1 MATSSLNSFSAL
13 GFPDDEAV
21 VDALRADLADILR
34 GYIERSRMTQ
44 TNLSRQLGI
53 PQSTL
58 SAIKNDRIDHLS
70 IEYFV
75 RVLTRAG
82 VPWTAKCWNAPD
94 DAAWV
99 AGGVSQLLANAK
111 TDFRQ
116 VSPTEFWNNLAIQG
130 PWAAYRISGQQ
141 APVSPVSLK
150 TRTEA
155 PHDG

>member
-1 MATSSLNSFSAL
+1 MTKSLLNSFSAL

-44 TNLSRQLGI
+44 TSLSRQLGI

-70 IEYFV
+70 IEYFL
-75 RVLTRAG
+75 RMLTRARM
-82 VPWTAKCWNAPD
+82 PWTAKCWNAPH

-99 AGGVSQLLANAK
+99 AGGISQLLASAK
-111 TDFRQ
+111 TSFQ
-116 VSPTEFWNNLAIQG
+116 GPTAREYWNNLAASG
-130 PWAAYRISGQQ
+130 SLAEYRLTSSLPA
-141 APVSPVSLK
+141 APVSIQTNIKAAS
-150 TRTEA
+150 
-155 PHDG
+155 DG